1 MEERNGVVYAEKVQF
16 SCCKKVQ
23 EVIGGKAKER
33 GVDQIIEGCVATWRR
48 LFLIL
53 HIILFH
59 KQPF

>member
-33 GVDQIIEGCVATWRR
+33 GVDQIIEGCVAT
-48 LFLIL
+48 
-53 HIILFH
+53 
-59 KQPF
+59 